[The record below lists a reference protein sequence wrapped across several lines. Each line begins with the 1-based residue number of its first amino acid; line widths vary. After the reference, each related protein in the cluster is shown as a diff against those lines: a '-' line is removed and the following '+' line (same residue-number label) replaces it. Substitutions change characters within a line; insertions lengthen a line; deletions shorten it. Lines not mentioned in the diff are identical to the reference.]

1 VDKIGRQLV
10 LLGGYVISAAGVFAQ
25 VFATTPAHFFA
36 GKLLTG
42 IVSCLVTIMLA
53 NLHLLT

>member
-1 VDKIGRQLV
+1 MDKIGRQLV

-42 IVSCLVTIMLA
+42 IVSYLA
-53 NLHLLT
+53 IILLTDLHLLT